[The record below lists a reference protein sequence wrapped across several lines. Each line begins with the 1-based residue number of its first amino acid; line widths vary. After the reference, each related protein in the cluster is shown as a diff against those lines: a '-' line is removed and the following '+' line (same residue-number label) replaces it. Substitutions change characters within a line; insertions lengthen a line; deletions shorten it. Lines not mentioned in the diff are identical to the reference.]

1 MSAADLEKIKDFL
14 PLLIPL
20 VIIEL
25 GLLAY
30 TLWHINTHENYK
42 RGSRALWNVVAI
54 VGMQFIGP
62 ILYFVIGKE
71 DE

>member
-42 RGSRALWNVVAI
+42 RGSRVLWNVVAI